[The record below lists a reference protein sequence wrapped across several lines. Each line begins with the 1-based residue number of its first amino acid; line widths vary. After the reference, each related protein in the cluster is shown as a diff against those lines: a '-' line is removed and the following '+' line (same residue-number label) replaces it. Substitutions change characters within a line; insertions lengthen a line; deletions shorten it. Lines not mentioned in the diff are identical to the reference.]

1 MEEFLKAPE
10 ELQQISIV
18 YEEPLFHR
26 NVDNPS
32 ETPSQAA
39 AAQEAAAEAQAAQAA
54 KAEAE
59 EAQAAQAEAEE
70 AKAAQEEAEAA
81 ARRKKE
87 EEAAEAQAAAAAA
100 AAAEAQAAAEEE
112 AAAQAAAEAEAAA
125 EAARVSKGEHE
136 PETNEIKNLKE
147 LQEKLKIEIKSKDF
161 NEAFKEALK
170 RFEKYIKD
178 FKSSKDTK
186 FFDVV
191 VLYGGKKFYI
201 PKTDIVGLY
210 IDSDSDS
217 DSDSDTD
224 DRCEKNLIL
233 SCIEYIHFMMG
244 HLLYGDEN
252 TKYVGEK
259 IGTLAGVEFRMAG
272 VIKNENLLEHIKE
285 NGSSLMGFLKFLEIR
300 NYYSMEKDSIM
311 SSFNSIETLQ

>member
-1 MEEFLKAPE
+1 MELEARKNELERCSIPYLKA
-10 ELQQISIV
+10 
-18 YEEPLFHR
+18 LFAP
-26 NVDNPS
+26 V
-32 ETPSQAA
+32 T
-39 AAQEAAAEAQAAQAA
+39 EAEIDEAQAAT
-54 KAEAE
+54 
-59 EAQAAQAEAEE
+59 
-70 AKAAQEEAEAA
+70 
-81 ARRKKE
+81 
-87 EEAAEAQAAAAAA
+87 AAAAAA
-100 AAAEAQAAAEEE
+100 AAAAQIRRRNEQEAFRKQADEERVRKIQNKQAAAQAAAEEQERIAAEKAEQDRIAAQADAEEE

-191 VLYGGKKFYI
+191 VLYGYKKFYI

-210 IDSDSDS
+210 IDS